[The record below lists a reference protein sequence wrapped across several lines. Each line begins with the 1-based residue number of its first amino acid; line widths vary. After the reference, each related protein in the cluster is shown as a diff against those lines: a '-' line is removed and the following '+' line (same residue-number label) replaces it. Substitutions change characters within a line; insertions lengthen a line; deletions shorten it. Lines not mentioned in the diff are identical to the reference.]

1 MKNMSRRGMK
11 NMSRR
16 GMRNMSR
23 RGKRSRIIISSRRNM
38 ED

>member
-1 MKNMSRRGMK
+1 MK

-23 RGKRSRIIISSRRNM
+23 RGMRSRIIMSSRRNM